1 MRQAARWAAWTPG
14 RASSVPQFG
23 RLPLPDKVAG
33 VVERSV
39 GSGWPASGSA
49 QSWVAMHTAAGR
61 VGRAVAGRLL
71 EKCNAGYPA
80 ELAS

>member
-1 MRQAARWAAWTPG
+1 
-14 RASSVPQFG
+14 
-23 RLPLPDKVAG
+23 
-33 VVERSV
+33 
-39 GSGWPASGSA
+39 
-49 QSWVAMHTAAGR
+49 MHTAAGR